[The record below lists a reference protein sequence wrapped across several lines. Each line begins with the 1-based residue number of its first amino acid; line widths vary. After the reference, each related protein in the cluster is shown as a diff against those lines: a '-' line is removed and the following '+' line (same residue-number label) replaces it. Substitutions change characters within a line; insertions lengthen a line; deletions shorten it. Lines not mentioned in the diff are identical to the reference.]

1 MRVQGEV
8 LLICVTV
15 ENIFDDLICMKD
27 LKRWFILLSMLL
39 GISHPATAIVVNDL
53 YVSEVAVENRADQT
67 RVEATRNALAKVIVK
82 VTGREDILAHPAI
95 ERALSNS
102 STYLQEYS
110 YQSGADNQTLLSV
123 RFSKVALE
131 RVFSAAA
138 ISVWPSNR
146 PQILVLLVERDI
158 SGIRLVLPNSAEQND
173 GQENVSPTVNAYNA
187 VAEIARNRGL
197 AAVAPLL
204 DIEDQL
210 ILDAQTLWR
219 DQSAAIVGIV
229 NRYNPD
235 AVLVGRVNK
244 TSSGNWLIGWWFQ
257 HNQQFDVYDSQSNE
271 LTDALDAGL
280 ALTGRYLA
288 SIYSVTPSS
297 SEVGLTVRLSGI
309 KDFSD
314 YAHAFEY
321 LRGLAVVESVQV
333 AKVDGFNIDL
343 VLALNGELSVFEDAL
358 RLDRKLEKVLSLD
371 TDVGSSTISAPLL
384 LRWNGG

>member
-1 MRVQGEV
+1 
-8 LLICVTV
+8 
-15 ENIFDDLICMKD
+15 MKD

>member
-1 MRVQGEV
+1 
-8 LLICVTV
+8 
-15 ENIFDDLICMKD
+15 MKD
-27 LKRWFILLSMLL
+27 LKRWFLLLSMLFC
-39 GISHPATAIVVNDL
+39 ISHSATAVVVDDL
-53 YVSEVAVENRADQT
+53 YVGEIAVENRSDQT
-67 RVEATRNALAKVIVK
+67 RVDATRNALSKVIVK
-82 VTGREDILAHPAI
+82 VTGRDDILSHPAI

-110 YQSGADNQTLLSV
+110 YQSGVDNQTLLSV

-131 RVFSAAA
+131 RVFSAAG

-146 PQILVLLVERDI
+146 PQILVLLVERDF
-158 SGIRLVLPNSAEQND
+158 SGIRLVLPNSAA
-173 GQENVSPTVNAYNA
+173 QEDQVDVSPTASAYGA
-187 VAEIARNRGL
+187 VAQVARNRGL
-197 AAVAPLL
+197 ATVVPLL
-204 DIEDQL
+204 DLEDQL

-219 DQSAAIVGIV
+219 DQSAAIVGVV

-257 HNQQFDVYDSQSNE
+257 HNQQFDVYDSQSSE
-271 LTDALDAGL
+271 LMDALDAGL
-280 ALTGRYLA
+280 ASTGRYLA

-309 KDFSD
+309 KDFAD

-333 AKVDGFNIDL
+333 TQVDGFNIDL

-371 TDVGSSTISAPLL
+371 TGVGSSGVSAPLL